1 MILVVDVG
9 NTRIKAA
16 VFEGNILLQHFV
28 LWMKSLKNIKNIL
41 KIFTNTKYLVVASV
55 GNIEKSLLEFEK
67 R

>member
-9 NTRIKAA
+9 NTRIKA

-28 LWMKSLKNIKNIL
+28 FGWRASKNIKNIL
-41 KIFTNTKYLVVASV
+41 KIFTNTGCLVVASV